1 MCDQL
6 IQEASKVLQ
15 NNLIPLGMAG

>member
-15 NNLIPLGMAG
+15 NNHIPLGMAG